1 MDRKIDWDNN
11 KEIDYLDFKNPDV
24 EDVIKE
30 ERIEVDVE
38 HSEKDCKKVF
48 YANNLGM
55 EEKNK
60 EEMDFHIILDLD
72 FHEDEKMV

>member
-1 MDRKIDWDNN
+1 M
-11 KEIDYLDFKNPDV
+11 
-24 EDVIKE
+24 IKE